1 MLGGYSLGQGIGT
14 LVGLIATFAVV
25 FVILS
30 FGIYMPEDLIDPI
43 IVADFVDRPDLEL
56 KLAVIG
62 TILYPP
68 HLGIQLSFGA
78 QGGTVLMALAW
89 GIGGLLAG
97 LLSRDIV
104 GGVFAAVFAV
114 VIGAFLTWLLVFFI
128 TTGDVYQLLGG
139 PSLILLQFV
148 LEGMLYPS
156 IAAIIGGLLGG
167 GITRKRS

>member
-1 MLGGYSLGQGIGT
+1 MGQGIGT
-14 LVGLIATFAVV
+14 IVGLVTTFAVV
-25 FVILS
+25 FIILS
-30 FGIYMPEDLIDPI
+30 FGIFIPEDVIDPS
-43 IVADFVDRPDLEL
+43 IVADFMNRPDLEL
-56 KLAVIG
+56 KLAVVG

-68 HLGIQLSFGA
+68 HLGVQLSFGA

-89 GIGGLLAG
+89 GVGGLLAG

-104 GGVFAAVFAV
+104 GGIFAAVFAV

-128 TTGDVYQLLGG
+128 GTADISQILGA
-139 PSLILLQFV
+139 PSLLLLQFV

-167 GITRKRS
+167 AITRKR

>member
-1 MLGGYSLGQGIGT
+1 MGQAIGAI
-14 LVGLIATFAVV
+14 VGLVTTFAVV
-25 FVILS
+25 FIILS
-30 FGIYMPEDLIDPI
+30 FGIYIPDDVIAPS
-43 IVADFVDRPDLEL
+43 IVTDFMNRPDLEL

-68 HLGIQLSFGA
+68 HLGVQLSFGA

-89 GIGGLLAG
+89 GTGGLLAG
-97 LLSRDIV
+97 LLARDVV
-104 GGVFAAVFAV
+104 GGIFAAVFAV

-128 TTGDVYQLLGG
+128 STSDVSQILGG
-139 PSLILLQFV
+139 PSLLLLQFV

-167 GITRKRS
+167 AITRKR

>member
-1 MLGGYSLGQGIGT
+1 LGQGIGT
-14 LVGLIATFAVV
+14 IVGLVTTFAVV
-25 FVILS
+25 FIILS
-30 FGIYMPEDLIDPI
+30 FGIFIPEDVIDPS
-43 IVADFVDRPDLEL
+43 IVADFMNRPDLEL
-56 KLAVIG
+56 KLAVVG

-68 HLGIQLSFGA
+68 HLGVQLSFGA

-89 GIGGLLAG
+89 GVGGLLAG

-104 GGVFAAVFAV
+104 GGIFAAVFAV

-128 TTGDVYQLLGG
+128 GTADISQILGA
-139 PSLILLQFV
+139 PSLLLLQFV

-167 GITRKRS
+167 AITRKR